1 METGLFNDILQK
13 LERSNENQKNT
24 IQNLM
29 SNENLSDIE
38 RSKLNDIKNKN
49 EEVQKALKDK
59 DFNKLQKLME
69 NVNSIIK

>member
-13 LERSNENQKNT
+13 FERSNENQKNT

>member
-69 NVNSIIK
+69 NVN